1 MTHPA
6 AAAYLAHLRATG
18 YAATTADG
26 YERELAAYFA
36 EVEPGAGGPAVCP
49 SAVAAHVAAMREAGL
64 LPATLRRRLAALRGL
79 CDYMRQRPA
88 WADGSQV
95 GAVRV
100 PRAHAATAPS
110 APPVDGVCRMLDGLA
125 RQSTDRAA
133 VRDSAILELLYG
145 SGCRLGELHRLDLGD
160 VDLAGRVAS
169 LHGKGGKPRVV
180 PFGGP
185 CERALRRWLLAR
197 EAPPGAGPLF
207 VQADGSGRRM
217 GRRQIQAVVERRMRA
232 AGMGHHAHPHAL
244 RHAYATHMLAGGAN
258 PRHIQV
264 LLGHASLST
273 TMIYTHPSVDDLAR
287 VLREAAANG
296 SAATASPGRRR

>member
-1 MTHPA
+1 MITPA
-6 AAAYLAHLRATG
+6 PYIAHLRATG
-18 YAATTADG
+18 HSPATCDG
-26 YERELAAYFA
+26 YTRDLAGYFA
-36 EVEPGAGGPAVCP
+36 AVGVHTPAVRP
-49 SAVAAHVAAMREAGL
+49 QDVTAHVAELRERGIA
-64 LPATLRRRLAALRGL
+64 PATIHRLLAALRGL
-79 CDYMRQRPA
+79 CAYLGARPHLD
-88 WADGSQV
+88 DGSRV
-95 GAVRV
+95 GPVRV
-100 PRAHAATAPS
+100 TATAKGLAPS
-110 APPVDGVCRMLDGLA
+110 VPSVEAVCAMLDALA
-125 RQSTDRAA
+125 ADATDRRS